1 MLGII
6 DILAAIARQ
15 RLVVSVW
22 IGIISALLSCGCQLQ
37 QEENDIT
44 LIFKHTRLLG
54 RREGLRPLLDDF
66 EKKNPRVKVV
76 EEELPTSS
84 DQQHLFY
91 VTNLEAGSSDFDLFA
106 LDVIWVPEFSRAG
119 WLLDLSSYLG
129 AEGAVDFLSG
139 PLHAATYSGRLYAVP
154 WFVDGGVLYFRQDL
168 LGKYGFAPPETFAE
182 LVHSAQVILQQ
193 EQNPRLTG
201 FLWQGKQYE
210 GLVCVALEFIRA
222 HGGDVL
228 NSEGRPILTSP
239 QSGDAVRYMR
249 DLISRYQVSPPLVT
263 TADEEIT
270 RQIFGQGEAIY
281 MRNWP
286 YAWHL
291 FAEEGSPVQ
300 GKVGVASLPHVP
312 GQKSMP
318 TLGGWHLGINRY
330 SRHPDLAFQ
339 LLRRLTSFAAQK
351 ELAVEG
357 GLKPSLLPV
366 YEDEEV
372 KRAQPSLGHFFP
384 VLQSAT
390 PRPVT
395 PFYLMLSQ
403 VLQGELSAAVT
414 GIKEPEQALRDA
426 EQQIVQILAMEEE

>member
-1 MLGII
+1 
-6 DILAAIARQ
+6 
-15 RLVVSVW
+15 
-22 IGIISALLSCGCQLQ
+22 
-37 QEENDIT
+37 
-44 LIFKHTRLLG
+44 
-54 RREGLRPLLDDF
+54 
-66 EKKNPRVKVV
+66 
-76 EEELPTSS
+76 
-84 DQQHLFY
+84 
-91 VTNLEAGSSDFDLFA
+91 
-106 LDVIWVPEFSRAG
+106 
-119 WLLDLSSYLG
+119 
-129 AEGAVDFLSG
+129 
-139 PLHAATYSGRLYAVP
+139 
-154 WFVDGGVLYFRQDL
+154 
-168 LGKYGFAPPETFAE
+168 
-182 LVHSAQVILQQ
+182 VHSAQVILQR
-193 EQNPRLTG
+193 EQNSRLRG

-228 NSEGRPILTSP
+228 NGEGKVVLTSR
-239 QSGDAVRYMR
+239 QSVDAVRYMR
-249 DLISRYQVSPPLVT
+249 DLISHYQVSPPLVT
-263 TADEEIT
+263 TADEEVT

-291 FAEEGSPVQ
+291 FAEEGSPVRD
-300 GKVGVASLPHVP
+300 KVGVTSLPHAP

-357 GLKPSLLPV
+357 GLKPALLAI
-366 YEDEEV
+366 YGDEEV
-372 KRAQPSLGHFFP
+372 KRAQPSLGLFFP

-403 VLQGELSAAVT
+403 VLQGELSAAIT
-414 GIKEPEQALRDA
+414 GIKEPEQALQEA
-426 EQQIVQILAMEEE
+426 ERQIVNILAMEEEE

>member
-1 MLGII
+1 MV
-6 DILAAIARQ
+6 IAC
-15 RLVVSVW
+15 LS
-22 IGIISALLSCGCQLQ
+22 SACQLPK
-37 QEENDIT
+37 EEADTT

-54 RREGLRPLLDDF
+54 RREGLRPLLDAF
-66 EKKNPRVKVV
+66 ERDNPRVKVV
-76 EEELPTSS
+76 EEELPASS

-91 VTNLEAGSSDFDLFA
+91 VTNLEAGSTDFDLFA
-106 LDVIWVPEFSRAG
+106 LDVIWIPEFSRAG
-119 WLLDLSSYLG
+119 WLVDLTSYLG
-129 AEGAVDFLSG
+129 AEGAADFLSG
-139 PLHAATYSGRLYAVP
+139 PLNAATYEERIYALP
-154 WFVDGGVLYFRQDL
+154 WFVDGGVLYFRHDL
-168 LGKYGFAPPETFAE
+168 LSTYGFSPPETFAE
-182 LVHSAQVILQQ
+182 LVHSTQVILQK

-222 HGGDVL
+222 HGGEVL
-228 NSEGRPILTSP
+228 NGKGKSVITSR
-239 QSGDAVRYMR
+239 QSVDAVRHMR
-249 DLISRYQVSPPLVT
+249 DLITVYGVSPPLVT
-263 TADEEIT
+263 TADEEVT
-270 RQIFGQGEAIY
+270 RQIFGQGGAIY

-291 FAEEGSPVQ
+291 FAQEGSPVRD
-300 GKVGVASLPHVP
+300 KVGIAPLPHVP

-330 SRHPDLAFQ
+330 SRYPDLAFQ

-357 GLKPSLLPV
+357 GLKPALLPV
-366 YEDEEV
+366 YQDEEV
-372 KRAQPSLGHFFP
+372 KRAQPSLGQFFP

-395 PFYLMLSQ
+395 PFYLMISQ
-403 VLQGELSAAVT
+403 VLQGELSAAIT

-426 EQQIVQILAMEEE
+426 ERQIVQILAIEEEE